1 MRGCELPQLL
11 DIGPR
16 ALEIVRL
23 ESRFRLRDQ
32 IGYFLR
38 ILRCVNNRG
47 CRRMGRFAVRT
58 EQFESEY
65 HHSQHDGGSSADDQG
80 QAPGVEF
87 FRR

>member
-16 ALEIVRL
+16 ALEIVSL

-47 CRRMGRFAVRT
+47 WRRMGRSAVRT
-58 EQFESEY
+58 EQFESED
-65 HHSQHDGGSSADDQG
+65 HDCQHDGSTTADHDC

-87 FRR
+87 FWR